1 MGLQWYLSPTSPLL
15 LGNTRRQESG
25 APCVVASA
33 RRSGYGGRGDKKGE
47 FGGVASALYSRKV
60 KGKTAFGWSEPP
72 ATVQGRGRQEGFGVL
87 DKRGRTY
94 HS

>member
-1 MGLQWYLSPTSPLL
+1 MGLQWYLFPTSPLL
-15 LGNTRRQESG
+15 LRNTRRQESG

-60 KGKTAFGWSEPP
+60 KGKTAFGWSEPRP
-72 ATVQGRGRQEGFGVL
+72 PCREGE
-87 DKRGRTY
+87 DKRDLEFLTRGE
-94 HS
+94 